1 MTLKIKNRIALQFT
15 LLVAAILLLFSI
27 TIYSVSE
34 HYRQE
39 EFYDRLKSR
48 ARTTCRLLV
57 KVKGIDK
64 HLLKAIDQNT
74 LSEMLDE
81 KVLIF
86 NADNELIYS
95 SVDDKLLSYKAS
107 LLDEVREKQYIE
119 FHEGGSEVIGLLYQE
134 QSEPL
139 TVLASAYDTFGHSK
153 LTNLRE
159 TLGWGL
165 LAGIAVT
172 VGLGIYFAGNALR
185 PISRINHEVSLITAQ
200 NLSQK
205 LDEGNRK
212 DEIAQ
217 LAINFNTVLVR
228 LHNAFEQQK
237 SFVSHASHELR
248 TPLAALKSEIQLGQR
263 FNKNNPDLD
272 EVFANLFSDTERLIS
287 ITNNLLFLARS
298 YEHSGQL
305 KMAPIHIEDLAFAA
319 KEELLSANP
328 DYRVEIDYENIP
340 EDENQTVIE
349 GNEELLKRV
358 FSNLLDNACKY
369 SSDHQA
375 RILISSDNKSCIV
388 KFKDQG
394 IGISPEDM
402 PHIFNP
408 FYRSSDAT
416 TVPGFG
422 IGLSICQRIIDLHHG
437 TISVTSEPGQGSEF
451 QVRLN
456 HV

>member
-1 MTLKIKNRIALQFT
+1 MKIKDRIAFQFT

-27 TIYSVSE
+27 AIYSVSE

-48 ARTTCRLLV
+48 ARTTCRLLL

-64 HLLKAIDQNT
+64 DLLKAIDQNT

-86 NADNELIYS
+86 NADNDLIYS
-95 SVDDKLLSYKAS
+95 SVDDKLLTYQAA
-107 LLDEVREKQYIE
+107 LLDEVRSKKYME
-119 FHEGGSEVIGLLYQE
+119 FHEGESEVIGLLYQD

-139 TVLASAYDTFGHSK
+139 IVLASAYDTFGHSK
-153 LTNLRE
+153 LTNLRG

-172 VGLGIYFAGNALR
+172 IGLGIYFAGNALR
-185 PISRINHEVSLITAQ
+185 PISRINEQVSLITAQ

-217 LAINFNTVLVR
+217 LAINFNTVLDR
-228 LHNAFEQQK
+228 LHKAFEQQK

-263 FNKNNPDLD
+263 FNKDNPALE
-272 EVFANLFSDTERLIS
+272 EVFTNLFSDTERLIS

-298 YEHSGQL
+298 YEHTSQVN
-305 KMAPIHIEDLAFAA
+305 MSPIHIEDLAFLA
-319 KEELLSANP
+319 KEELLSINP
-328 DYRVEIDYENIP
+328 DYNVVIDYENIP
-340 EDENQTVIE
+340 GNENATVIE

-369 SSDHQA
+369 SPDHTAQ
-375 RILISSDNKSCIV
+375 ILIASDEKSCIV
-388 KFKDQG
+388 KVRDRG
-394 IGISPEDM
+394 IGIADADLEN
-402 PHIFNP
+402 IFNP
-408 FYRSSDAT
+408 FFRSANAT
-416 TVPGFG
+416 SIPGFG
-422 IGLSICQRIIDLHHG
+422 IGLSICQRIVELHHG
-437 TISVTSEPGQGSEF
+437 VLSVTSEVGRGSEF
-451 QVRLN
+451 KVRLD
-456 HV
+456 HI

>member
-1 MTLKIKNRIALQFT
+1 MKIKNRIALQFT

-153 LTNLRE
+153 LANLRE

-185 PISRINHEVSLITAQ
+185 PISRINYEVSLITAQ

-305 KMAPIHIEDLAFAA
+305 KIAPIHIEDLAFAA

-375 RILISSDNKSCIV
+375 KILISSDDKSCIV
-388 KFKDQG
+388 KFKDRG
-394 IGISPEDM
+394 IGISPDDM

-416 TVPGFG
+416 PVPGFG

-437 TISVTSEPGQGSEF
+437 MISVTSELGRGSEF

>member
-1 MTLKIKNRIALQFT
+1 MKIKDRIAFQFT

-27 TIYSVSE
+27 AIYSVSE

-64 HLLKAIDQNT
+64 DLLKAIDQNT

-86 NADNELIYS
+86 NSANELIYS
-95 SVDDKLLSYKAS
+95 SVDDKLLTYRTS
-107 LLDEVREKQYIE
+107 LLNEVRKKKYME
-119 FHEGGSEVIGLLYQE
+119 FHQGESEVIGLLYQE
-134 QSEPL
+134 ESQPL
-139 TVLASAYDTFGHSK
+139 VVLATAYDTFGHSK
-153 LTNLRE
+153 LNNLKS

-172 VGLGIYFAGNALR
+172 VGLGVYFAGNALR
-185 PISRINHEVSLITAQ
+185 PISRINEQVSLITAQ
-200 NLSQK
+200 NLSLK

-217 LAINFNTVLVR
+217 LAINFNTVLYR
-228 LHNAFEQQK
+228 LHKAFEQQK

-263 FNKNNPDLD
+263 FTKSDPDLE
-272 EVFANLFSDTERLIS
+272 EVFSNLFSDTERLIS

-298 YEHSGQL
+298 YENMGSM
-305 KMAPIHIEDLAFAA
+305 KMAPIHIEDLAFLA
-319 KEELLSANP
+319 KEELLSSHP
-328 DYRVEIDYENIP
+328 DYKVEIDYETIP
-340 EDENQTVIE
+340 ENENETVIE

-369 SSDHQA
+369 SADHTA
-375 RILISSDNKSCIV
+375 RILISSNEKSCIV
-388 KFKDQG
+388 KVSDQG
-394 IGISPEDM
+394 IGIGKEDL

-408 FYRSSDAT
+408 FFRSSNAAEL
-416 TVPGFG
+416 PGFG
-422 IGLSICQRIIDLHHG
+422 IGLSICQRIVELHHG
-437 TISVTSEPGQGSEF
+437 VISVTSEPGRGSEF
-451 QVRLN
+451 QVQLN

>member
-1 MTLKIKNRIALQFT
+1 MKIKDRIALQFT
-15 LLVAAILLLFSI
+15 LLVAAILLLFSF

-48 ARTTCRLLV
+48 AQTTCRLLV

-64 HLLKAIDQNT
+64 DLLKAIDQNT

-86 NADNELIYS
+86 DEKNEMIYS
-95 SVDDKLLSYKAS
+95 SVDDKLLTYRTS
-107 LLDEVREKQYIE
+107 LLDEVREKRYME
-119 FHEGGSEVIGLLYQE
+119 FHQGENEVIGLLYQDE
-134 QSEPL
+134 SDPL
-139 TVLASAYDTFGHSK
+139 VVLASAYDTFGHSK
-153 LTNLRE
+153 LENLRK

-165 LAGIAVT
+165 LAGIGVT
-172 VGLGIYFAGNALR
+172 IGLGIYFAGNALR
-185 PISRINHEVSLITAQ
+185 PINRINGQVSLITAQ
-200 NLSQK
+200 NLSQQ

-217 LAINFNTVLVR
+217 LAINFNTVLDR
-228 LHNAFEQQK
+228 LNKAFEQQK

-263 FNKNNPDLD
+263 FTKNNEELE

-287 ITNNLLFLARS
+287 ITNSLLFLARS
-298 YEHSGQL
+298 YENMANL
-305 KMAPIHIEDLAFAA
+305 KMASIHIEDLAFLA
-319 KEELLSANP
+319 KEELLTSYP
-328 DYRVEIDYENIP
+328 EYHIDIDYERIP
-340 EDENQTVIE
+340 ENENATIIK

-369 SSDHQA
+369 SSDNHAQ
-375 RILISSDNKSCIV
+375 IIISSDSKSCSV
-388 KFKDQG
+388 KVRDKG
-394 IGISPEDM
+394 IGISKEDL
-402 PHIFNP
+402 PHIFDP
-408 FYRSSDAT
+408 FFRSSNAAEL
-416 TVPGFG
+416 PGFG
-422 IGLSICQRIIDLHHG
+422 IGLSICQRIIELHHG
-437 TISVTSEPGQGSEF
+437 IISVTSEIGVGSEF
-451 QVRLN
+451 KVQLN

>member
-1 MTLKIKNRIALQFT
+1 MKIKNRIALQFT
-15 LLVAAILLLFSI
+15 LLVATILLLFSI

-107 LLDEVREKQYIE
+107 LLDEVREKHYIE

>member
-1 MTLKIKNRIALQFT
+1 MKIKDRIALQFT

-27 TIYSVSE
+27 AIYSVSE

-64 HLLKAIDQNT
+64 DLLKTIDQNT

-86 NADNELIYS
+86 DKNNELIYS
-95 SVDDKLLSYKAS
+95 SVDDKLLTYHPS
-107 LLDEVREKQYIE
+107 LLNDVREKEYME
-119 FHEGGSEVIGLLYQE
+119 FHQGENEVIGLLYTE
-134 QSEPL
+134 GDEPL
-139 TVLASAYDTFGHSK
+139 AVLASAYDTFGHSK
-153 LTNLRE
+153 LNNLRS

-172 VGLGIYFAGNALR
+172 VGLGVYFASNALR
-185 PISRINHEVSLITAQ
+185 PISRINEQVSLITAQ

-217 LAINFNTVLVR
+217 LAINFNTVLYR
-228 LHNAFEQQK
+228 LNKAFEQQK

-263 FNKNNPDLD
+263 FNKNNPEIE
-272 EVFANLFSDTERLIS
+272 EVFTNLFSDTERLIS

-298 YEHSGQL
+298 YENIGTM
-305 KMAPIHIEDLAFAA
+305 KMSPIHIEDLAFLA
-319 KEELLSANP
+319 KEELLSSHP
-328 DYRVEIDYENIP
+328 DYNVVIDYEMIP
-340 EDENQTVIE
+340 ENENQTVIQ

-369 SSDHQA
+369 SHNHHAQ
-375 RILISSDNKSCIV
+375 ILISSDDKSCTV
-388 KFKDQG
+388 KVRDQG
-394 IGISPEDM
+394 IGISEEDL

-408 FYRSSDAT
+408 FFRSSNASEL
-416 TVPGFG
+416 PGFG
-422 IGLSICQRIIDLHHG
+422 IGLSICQRIVELHHG
-437 TISVTSEPGQGSEF
+437 TISVISEPGSGSEF
-451 QVRLN
+451 KVQLN

>member
-1 MTLKIKNRIALQFT
+1 MKIKDRIALQFT

-27 TIYSVSE
+27 AIYSVSE

-39 EFYDRLKSR
+39 EFYDRLKGR

-64 HLLKAIDQNT
+64 DLLKAIDQNT

-86 NADNELIYS
+86 NMDNELIYS
-95 SVDDKLLSYKAS
+95 SVDDKLLTYQKS
-107 LLDEVREKQYIE
+107 LLEEVRHKEYME
-119 FHEGGSEVIGLLYQE
+119 FHEGESEVIGLLYEE

-139 TVLASAYDTFGHSK
+139 IVLASAYDTFGHSK

-272 EVFANLFSDTERLIS
+272 EVFDNLFSDTERLIS

-305 KMAPIHIEDLAFAA
+305 KMAPIHIEDLAFLA
-319 KEELLSANP
+319 KEELLSINP
-328 DYRVEIDYENIP
+328 DYHVEIDYENIP
-340 EDENQTVIE
+340 EDGNQTVIE

-369 SSDHQA
+369 SPDHEA
-375 RILISSDNKSCIV
+375 KILISSDAKSCVV

-408 FYRSSDAT
+408 FYRSSNAT
-416 TVPGFG
+416 PVPGFG
-422 IGLSICQRIIDLHHG
+422 IGLSICQRIVDLHHG
-437 TISVTSEPGQGSEF
+437 TISVESELGRGSEF
-451 QVRLN
+451 QVHLN

>member
-1 MTLKIKNRIALQFT
+1 MTIRNRIALQFT
-15 LLVAAILLLFSI
+15 LLVAAVLLLFSI

-64 HLLKAIDQNT
+64 DLLKAIDQNT

-86 NADNELIYS
+86 DSKNELIYS
-95 SVDDKLLSYKAS
+95 SVDDKLLTYKKS
-107 LLDEVREKQYIE
+107 LLKEVRQQEYME
-119 FHEGGSEVIGLLYQE
+119 FHQGENEVIGLLYDE
-134 QSEPL
+134 GAEPL
-139 TVLASAYDTFGHSK
+139 VVLASAYDTFGHSK
-153 LTNLRE
+153 LDNLRS
-159 TLGWGL
+159 TLIWGL
-165 LAGIAVT
+165 AAGIGVT
-172 VGLGIYFAGNALR
+172 VVLGIYFAGNALR
-185 PISRINHEVSLITAQ
+185 PISRINEQVSLITAQ

-217 LAINFNTVLVR
+217 LAINFNTVLYR
-228 LHNAFEQQK
+228 LNKAFEQQK

-263 FNKNNPDLD
+263 FTKNNPDLE
-272 EVFANLFSDTERLIS
+272 EVFSNLFSDTERLIS

-298 YEHSGQL
+298 YENMG
-305 KMAPIHIEDLAFAA
+305 KMKMSPIHIEDLAFLA
-319 KEELLSANP
+319 KEELLSSHP
-328 DYRVEIDYENIP
+328 DYNVTIDYETIP
-340 EDENQTVIE
+340 ENAEETVIQ

-369 SSDHQA
+369 SPDHHAQ
-375 RILISSDNKSCIV
+375 IMISSNEKSCVV
-388 KFKDQG
+388 KVKDKG
-394 IGISPEDM
+394 IGISEEDI

-408 FYRSSDAT
+408 FFRSSNASEL
-416 TVPGFG
+416 PGFG
-422 IGLSICQRIIDLHHG
+422 IGLSICQRIIELHHG
-437 TISVTSEPGQGSEF
+437 MISVTSEVGKGSEF
-451 QVRLN
+451 LVELS
-456 HV
+456 HI

>member
-1 MTLKIKNRIALQFT
+1 MKIKNRIALQFT

>member
-1 MTLKIKNRIALQFT
+1 MKIKNRIALQFT
-15 LLVAAILLLFSI
+15 LLVAAILLLFSVA
-27 TIYSVSE
+27 IYSVSD

-39 EFYDRLKSR
+39 EFYDRLQGR

-64 HLLKAIDQNT
+64 DLLKAIDQNT

-86 NADNELIYS
+86 DSDNELIYS
-95 SVDDKLLSYKAS
+95 SVDDKLLTYRTA
-107 LLDEVREKQYIE
+107 LLNEVRQLEYME
-119 FHEGGSEVIGLLYQE
+119 FHQGENEVIGLLYE
-134 QSEPL
+134 EGDEPL
-139 TVLASAYDTFGHSK
+139 VVLASAYDTFGHSK
-153 LTNLRE
+153 LKNLRS
-159 TLGWGL
+159 TLTWGL
-165 LAGIAVT
+165 LTGIGVT
-172 VGLGIYFAGNALR
+172 VVLGIYFAGNALR
-185 PISRINHEVSLITAQ
+185 PISRINEQVSLITAH
-200 NLSQK
+200 NLSQQ

-217 LAINFNTVLVR
+217 LAINFNTVLYR
-228 LHNAFEQQK
+228 LNKAFEQQK

-263 FNKNNPDLD
+263 FTTNNPDLE
-272 EVFANLFSDTERLIS
+272 EVFDNLFSDTERLIS

-298 YEHSGQL
+298 LENIGDL
-305 KMAPIHIEDLAFAA
+305 KMAPVHIEDLAFLA
-319 KEELLSANP
+319 KEELLASHP
-328 DYRVEIDYENIP
+328 DYVVTIGYETIP
-340 EDENQTVIE
+340 ENENETVIK

-375 RILISSDNKSCIV
+375 QIIISSNAKSCIV
-388 KFKDQG
+388 KVKDKG
-394 IGISPEDM
+394 IGISEEDI

-408 FYRSSDAT
+408 FFRSSNASDL
-416 TVPGFG
+416 PGFG
-422 IGLSICQRIIDLHHG
+422 IGLSICQRIVELHHG
-437 TISVTSEPGQGSEF
+437 VISVTSELGVGSEF
-451 QVRLN
+451 QVQLG

>member
-1 MTLKIKNRIALQFT
+1 MKIKDRIALQFT
-15 LLVAAILLLFSI
+15 LLVAGVLLVFSI
-27 TIYSVSE
+27 AIYSVSE
-34 HYRQE
+34 HYRQDE
-39 EFYDRLKSR
+39 LYDSLRGR

-64 HLLKAIDQNT
+64 DLLKAIDQNT

-86 NADNELIYS
+86 DSKNELIYS
-95 SVDDKLLSYKAS
+95 SVDDKLLTYHNS
-107 LLDEVREKQYIE
+107 LLNEVREKDYIE
-119 FHEGGSEVIGLLYQE
+119 FHQGENEVIGLLYQE
-134 QSEPL
+134 GDDPL
-139 TVLASAYDTFGHSK
+139 VVLASAYDTFGHSK
-153 LTNLRE
+153 LQNLKS

-165 LAGIAVT
+165 LAGAALT
-172 VGLGIYFAGNALR
+172 VGLGIYFAGNALK
-185 PISRINHEVSLITAQ
+185 PISRINAQVSLITAQ

-217 LAINFNTVLVR
+217 LAINFNTVLYR
-228 LHNAFEQQK
+228 LNKAFEQQK

-263 FNKNNPDLD
+263 FNKDNPEIE

-298 YEHSGQL
+298 YENMGNM
-305 KMAPIHIEDLAFAA
+305 KMSHIHIEDLAFLA
-319 KEELLSANP
+319 KEELLSSHP
-328 DYRVEIDYENIP
+328 DYNVVIDYETIP
-340 EDENQTVIE
+340 KDENETVIE

-369 SSDHQA
+369 SSDHSAQ
-375 RILISSDNKSCIV
+375 ILISSDDKSCIV
-388 KFKDQG
+388 KVRDRG
-394 IGISPEDM
+394 IGISEEDL

-408 FYRSSDAT
+408 FFRSSNAT
-416 TVPGFG
+416 ELPGFG
-422 IGLSICQRIIDLHHG
+422 IGLSICHRIVELHHG
-437 TISVTSEPGQGSEF
+437 TMSVTSEIGKGSEF
-451 QVRLN
+451 QVQLN

>member
-1 MTLKIKNRIALQFT
+1 MKIKNRIALQFT
-15 LLVAAILLLFSI
+15 LLVAAVLLLFSI
-27 TIYSVSE
+27 AIYSVSE

-64 HLLKAIDQNT
+64 DLLKAIDQNT

-86 NADNELIYS
+86 DSKNELIYS
-95 SVDDKLLSYKAS
+95 SVDDKLLTYRKS
-107 LLDEVREKQYIE
+107 LLNEVKQQEYME
-119 FHEGGSEVIGLLYQE
+119 FHQGENEVIGLLYQE
-134 QSEPL
+134 GDEPL
-139 TVLASAYDTFGHSK
+139 VVLASAYDTFGHSK
-153 LTNLRE
+153 LQNLRS
-159 TLGWGL
+159 TLLWGL
-165 LAGIAVT
+165 LAGIGVT
-172 VGLGIYFAGNALR
+172 VVLGIYFAGNALR
-185 PISRINHEVSLITAQ
+185 PISRINEQVSLITAQ

-217 LAINFNTVLVR
+217 LAINFNTVLYR
-228 LHNAFEQQK
+228 LNKAFEQQK

-263 FNKNNPDLD
+263 FTKNNPDLE
-272 EVFANLFSDTERLIS
+272 EVFSNLFSDTERLIS

-298 YEHSGQL
+298 HENMGSM
-305 KMAPIHIEDLAFAA
+305 KMSPIHIEDLAFLA
-319 KEELLSANP
+319 KEELLSSHPN
-328 DYRVEIDYENIP
+328 YKVTIDYETIP
-340 EDENQTVIE
+340 ENADETVIK

-369 SSDHQA
+369 SPDHQA
-375 RILISSDNKSCIV
+375 QIIISSNDKSCTV
-388 KFKDQG
+388 KVKDHG
-394 IGISPEDM
+394 IGISQEDI

-408 FYRSSDAT
+408 FFRSSTASEL
-416 TVPGFG
+416 PGFG
-422 IGLSICQRIIDLHHG
+422 IGLSICQRIVELHQG
-437 TISVTSEPGQGSEF
+437 VISVTSEIGKGSEF
-451 QVRLN
+451 RVQLN

>member
-1 MTLKIKNRIALQFT
+1 MKIKDRIALQFT
-15 LLVAAILLLFSI
+15 LLVAAILLLFSFA
-27 TIYSVSE
+27 IYSVSE

-48 ARTTCRLLV
+48 AQTTCRLLV

-64 HLLKAIDQNT
+64 DLLKAIDQNT

-86 NADNELIYS
+86 DKENDMIYS
-95 SVDDKLLSYKAS
+95 SVDDKLLTYRKS
-107 LLDEVREKQYIE
+107 LLDEVREKKYIE
-119 FHEGGSEVIGLLYQE
+119 FHQGENEVIGLFYQDD
-134 QSEPL
+134 SEPL
-139 TVLASAYDTFGHSK
+139 VVLASAYDTFGHSK
-153 LTNLRE
+153 LANLKN

-185 PISRINHEVSLITAQ
+185 PINRINGQISLITAQ
-200 NLSQK
+200 NLSQQ

-217 LAINFNTVLVR
+217 LAINFNTVLDR
-228 LHNAFEQQK
+228 LNKAFEQQK

-263 FNKNNPDLD
+263 FTTSNPDLE
-272 EVFANLFSDTERLIS
+272 EVFNNLSSDTERLIS

-298 YEHSGQL
+298 LENVGNL
-305 KMAPIHIEDLAFAA
+305 KMAPVHIEDLAFLA
-319 KEELLSANP
+319 KEELLAAHPN
-328 DYRVEIDYENIP
+328 YEVIIGYETIP
-340 EDENQTVIE
+340 ENENETVIK

-369 SSDHQA
+369 SSNHQA
-375 RILISSDNKSCIV
+375 QIIISSNAKSCIV
-388 KFKDQG
+388 KVKDNG
-394 IGISPEDM
+394 IGISQEDI
-402 PHIFNP
+402 PHIFSP
-408 FYRSSDAT
+408 FFRSSNASG
-416 TVPGFG
+416 VPGFG
-422 IGLSICQRIIDLHHG
+422 IGLSICQRIVELHHG
-437 TISVTSEPGQGSEF
+437 NISVTSELGAGSEF
-451 QVRLN
+451 RVQLS

>member
-1 MTLKIKNRIALQFT
+1 MKIKNRIALQFT
-15 LLVAAILLLFSI
+15 LLVAAVLLLFSVA
-27 TIYSVSE
+27 IYSVSE

-48 ARTTCRLLV
+48 AQTTCRLLV

-64 HLLKAIDQNT
+64 DLLKTIDQNT

-86 NADNELIYS
+86 DSSNELIYS
-95 SVDDKLLSYKAS
+95 SVDDKLLTYEKE
-107 LLDEVREKQYIE
+107 LLNEVKQLEFME
-119 FHEGGSEVIGLLYQE
+119 FHQGENEVIGLLYQE
-134 QSEPL
+134 GDEPL
-139 TVLASAYDTFGHSK
+139 VVLASAYDTFGHSK
-153 LTNLRE
+153 LDNLRS
-159 TLGWGL
+159 TLLWGL
-165 LAGIAVT
+165 LAGIGVT
-172 VGLGIYFAGNALR
+172 IVLGIYFAGNALR
-185 PISRINHEVSLITAQ
+185 PISRINEQVSLITAQ

-217 LAINFNTVLVR
+217 LAINFNTVLYR
-228 LHNAFEQQK
+228 LNKAFEQQK

-263 FNKNNPDLD
+263 FTKNNPDLE
-272 EVFANLFSDTERLIS
+272 EVFTNLFSDTERLIS

-298 YEHSGQL
+298 YENIGTM
-305 KMAPIHIEDLAFAA
+305 KMLPIHVEDLVFLA
-319 KEELLSANP
+319 KEELLSAHP
-328 DYRVEIDYENIP
+328 DYSVVIDYESIP
-340 EDENQTVIE
+340 ENANETVIK

-369 SSDHQA
+369 SPDHQA
-375 RILISSDNKSCIV
+375 HIMISSNNKSCIV
-388 KFKDQG
+388 KVKDLG
-394 IGISPEDM
+394 IGISQEDI

-408 FYRSSDAT
+408 FFRSSNT
-416 TVPGFG
+416 SQLPGFG
-422 IGLSICQRIIDLHHG
+422 IGLSICQRIVELHHG
-437 TISVTSEPGQGSEF
+437 EISVASEIGKGSEF
-451 QVRLN
+451 QVQLN